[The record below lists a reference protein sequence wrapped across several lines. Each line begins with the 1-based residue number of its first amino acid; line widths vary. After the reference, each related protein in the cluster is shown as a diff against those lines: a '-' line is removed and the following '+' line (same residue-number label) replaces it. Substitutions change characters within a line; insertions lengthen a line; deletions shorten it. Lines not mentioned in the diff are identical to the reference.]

1 VPRPAGLRSRFTG
14 TVGRGAARLQAN
26 GARGVKCEDRDPDAV
41 NDGVALVDDIRQSVS
56 RVLVRDGGHCRVGI
70 AERTLVAEAS
80 DDKGFA
86 VLCDPASGPARTG
99 PRESEMTQVSR
110 SAESPLRRF
119 PATPRRAR
127 PADLQRDQPPAQPD
141 DHRTHTPPR
150 KPPHLGKLARPP
162 RVSGTHQ
169 PLQAPPRDM
178 ITI

>member
-110 SAESPLRRF
+110 SAESPCAGF
-119 PATPRRAR
+119 P
-127 PADLQRDQPPAQPD
+127 
-141 DHRTHTPPR
+141 PPR
-150 KPPHLGKLARPP
+150 AGLAPLTCNEINRLLNRMITEPTRLLANPPHLGKLARPP